1 VDTLSIAR
9 GVVATDTE
17 TPTGYDI
24 MPNISLTDQEKEIL
38 LLGQEFKKLKDSP
51 AYQKTLEWLNQFV
64 TEGHTSMA
72 DVLSSPVMG
81 MDEVAKSTIIWNER
95 RLLLAVLDGRV
106 TAIINQ
112 AKKLAEDIAGEEQDG
127 V

>member
-1 VDTLSIAR
+1 VPNITLSA
-9 GVVATDTE
+9 E
-17 TPTGYDI
+17 
-24 MPNISLTDQEKEIL
+24 EKEIL

-64 TEGHTSMA
+64 TEGHTSMT